1 MHLIAILILACLQQ
15 ESAPLL
21 HAPPTRASLISLSPD
36 GQRAAQGSWLFDV
49 ESGKPVGIARASG
62 RGGSW
67 FNHSGTRCL
76 FASST
81 GQLALHDAVT
91 GARIKGYP
99 AMIKQGYCRTIVSD
113 NLARVLQVTRDQ
125 LQLLDGD
132 SFEVLFKSRGT
143 RLGSTCHMDPYG
155 EVLVWQK
162 GGRLHTWTKPQG
174 EVSHG
179 VDLGVNPYIR
189 VVPRGDKAVAL
200 VSRKEN
206 SEALLLDLAEGK
218 IVTRGKVIEQ
228 ANLVGVDSKRDLLLL
243 VNHKQAQ
250 SLRLSDLS
258 PVREYPTDQFAW
270 LDSQSGVLLLGDHE
284 HTRALDLDSGKE
296 LWRRNQR
303 PLRAFDFRRYGY
315 WYSVQVSRGDPGDS
329 NDDAIA
335 WVDQRGLARRLTLR
349 GDGKDTAIWPS
360 VSKPIGIGRTPD
372 GLLWCA
378 HADGLLELLD
388 PRTLQ
393 LQKSVTLG
401 SGLRL
406 ASAGGDRVLCET
418 RAGRA
423 LLYDLKD
430 LSQLGDEPC
439 GDGATLSG
447 DGRAVIL
454 HGTGEFMLGPGGKR
468 SEGSGALLWLPGTGK
483 PPEDLALGP
492 VRRAAL
498 VGDGSLILLLDQE
511 AQVTMIRRGTISK
524 VDLPPDQR
532 GASLLV
538 EPTGSWIGI
547 GCGSPFGSSDPKV
560 SLLILEGPELEQ
572 RRVLDCPGDFVFGG
586 ELRVLRLSPDG
597 KKLVATSGD
606 WAVTY
611 LWRVR
616 DEWALAWSIEED
628 GGNPSSMLPT
638 FDRSGKY
645 MTLWG
650 MTHGPRLFSVEAG
663 ASLLKTWDQSMSHLL
678 PPDGKLPM
686 AAIREGL
693 LVLIDPEQGD
703 LLAQRASWSDGDAR
717 LLSRGGQLVS
727 SGQALSRTFVVSGRE
742 CCRGDLWQPADK

>member
-1 MHLIAILILACLQQ
+1 M
-15 ESAPLL
+15 
-21 HAPPTRASLISLSPD
+21 
-36 GQRAAQGSWLFDV
+36 
-49 ESGKPVGIARASG
+49 
-62 RGGSW
+62 
-67 FNHSGTRCL
+67 

-81 GQLALHDAVT
+81 GQLELHDAVT
-91 GARIKGYP
+91 GERIKGYP
-99 AMIKQGYCRTIVSD
+99 AMIKQGYCRTVVSD
-113 NLARVLQVTRDQ
+113 NLARVLQVTHDQ

-143 RLGSTCHMDPYG
+143 RLGSTCHMDPHG
-155 EVLVWQK
+155 EVLVWLE

-174 EVSHG
+174 EVSHQ
-179 VDLGVNPYIR
+179 VDLGTNPHIR
-189 VVPRGDKAVAL
+189 VVSSGDQAVAL

-206 SEALLLDLAEGK
+206 SEALLLDLAQGK
-218 IVTRGKVIEQ
+218 IVARGKVIEQ
-228 ANLVGVDSKRDLLLL
+228 ASLVGVDPERDLLLL
-243 VNHKQAQ
+243 VNHNQAQ

-258 PVREYPTDQFAW
+258 SVKEYPTDQFAW

-284 HTRALDLDSGKE
+284 HTRAIDLDSGEE

-303 PLRAFDFRRYGY
+303 PLRAFDFRLHGDFA
-315 WYSVQVSRGDPGDS
+315 QISRGDPDDP
-329 NDDAIA
+329 NDDAFA

-360 VSKPIGIGRTPD
+360 VSKPINIGRTLD

-393 LQKSVTLG
+393 MQKNVTLG

-406 ASAGGDRVLCET
+406 ASAGGNRVLCET
-418 RAGRA
+418 RTGRA

-430 LSQLGDEPC
+430 LSPVGDEPC

-454 HGTGEFMLGPGGKR
+454 HGTREFRLGPGR
-468 SEGSGALLWLPGTGK
+468 IRPEGSGAHLWIPGTGK
-483 PPEDLALGP
+483 LPEDLSLGP
-492 VRRAAL
+492 VIDAAL

-511 AQVTMIRRGTISK
+511 AQVTMIRRGTIST
-524 VDLPPDQR
+524 VSLPPEQR

-538 EPTGSWIGI
+538 EPTGSWVAI
-547 GCGSPFGSSDPKV
+547 GCGSPFGSLNPKV
-560 SLLILEGPELEQ
+560 SLLVLDGPELKQ
-572 RRVLDCPGDFVFGG
+572 RNVLDCPGDFVFGG

-597 KKLVATSGD
+597 KRLAATTGD

-616 DEWALAWSIEED
+616 DEWALAWSLEED

-638 FDRSGKY
+638 FDRSGEY

-650 MTHGPRLFSVEAG
+650 MTHGVRLFSVEAG
-663 ASLLKTWDQSMSHLL
+663 ASLLRTCDQSMSHLL

-686 AAIREGL
+686 AAIREAL
-693 LVLIDPEQGD
+693 VVLIDPEQGH
-703 LLAQRASWSDGDAR
+703 LLAQRASWSDADAR
-717 LLSRGGQLVS
+717 LLFRGGQLVS
-727 SGQALSRTFVVSGRE
+727 SGQALSRTLVVTGRGS
-742 CCRGDLWQPADK
+742 CRGDLWQPAEK

>member
-1 MHLIAILILACLQQ
+1 MHLIAILILACSQQ
-15 ESAPLL
+15 EPVPLL
-21 HAPPTRASLISLSPD
+21 HAPAPRASLISLSPD
-36 GQRAAQGSWLFDV
+36 GKRAAQGNWLFDV
-49 ESGKPVGIARASG
+49 ESGEPVGISRASG
-62 RGGSW
+62 RSASW
-67 FNHSGTRCL
+67 FNQSGTRCL
-76 FASST
+76 FASSI

-91 GARIKGYP
+91 GERIKGYP
-99 AMIKQGYCRTIVSD
+99 AMIQQGYCRTTVSD
-113 NLARVLQVTRDQ
+113 NLARVLQVTHDQ

-143 RLGSTCHMDPYG
+143 RLGLTCHMDPHG
-155 EVLVWQK
+155 EVLVWQE

-174 EVSHG
+174 EVSHD
-179 VDLGVNPYIR
+179 VDLGVNPHIR
-189 VVPRGDKAVAL
+189 VVSRGDKAVAL
-200 VSRKEN
+200 VGRKEN

-243 VNHKQAQ
+243 VNHEQAQ
-250 SLRLSDLS
+250 SLRLSDLR

-284 HTRALDLDSGKE
+284 HTRALDLDSGEE
-296 LWRRNQR
+296 LWRRSQR
-303 PLRAFDFRRYGY
+303 PLRAFDFRRYG
-315 WYSVQVSRGDPGDS
+315 YSVQVSRGDPGDS
-329 NDDAIA
+329 NDDALA

-360 VSKPIGIGRTPD
+360 VSKPINIGRTPD

-393 LQKSVTLG
+393 VQKSVTLG

-439 GDGATLSG
+439 GAGATFSG

-454 HGTGEFMLGPGGKR
+454 HGTRKVMLGPGRTG
-468 SEGSGALLWLPGTGK
+468 SEGSGAHLWLPGTGK
-483 PPEDLALGP
+483 PPVDLALGP
-492 VRRAAL
+492 VTKAAL

-511 AQVTMIRRGTISK
+511 AQVTMIRRGTMSK
-524 VDLPPDQR
+524 VGLPPDQR

-538 EPTGSWIGI
+538 EPTGSWVGI

-650 MTHGPRLFSVEAG
+650 MTHDARLFSVEA
-663 ASLLKTWDQSMSHLL
+663 APSLLKTCDQSMSHLL
-678 PPDGKLPM
+678 PPDSELPM

-693 LVLIDPEQGD
+693 VVLIDPERGN
-703 LLAQRASWSDGDAR
+703 LLAQRASWSDADAR
-717 LLSRGGQLVS
+717 LFSHGGQVVS
-727 SGQALSRTFVVSGRE
+727 SGQALSRTFVVTGRDS
-742 CCRGDLWQPADK
+742 CRGDLWQPAEK